1 MDENLIVGDVVAD
14 DLVAQ
19 GPAADP
25 GAAAV
30 LERYAAWRRADRRTV
45 IAFTDALIRVFGN
58 PLPPVRAARD
68 ASLLLF
74 DLVTPAKHA
83 FARATMGLAGTLPRL
98 ARGVPLA

>member
-1 MDENLIVGDVVAD
+1 
-14 DLVAQ
+14 
-19 GPAADP
+19 
-25 GAAAV
+25 
-30 LERYAAWRRADRRTV
+30 V
-45 IAFTDALIRVFGN
+45 IAFTDALVRVFAN

-83 FARATMGLAGTLPRL
+83 FARVTMGLAGRLPRL